1 MSSKEINEIENE
13 DELNDYN
20 LPIITV
26 KYYFDN
32 DIIYQ
37 KTFSKNATFGDC
49 VRDFE
54 KSLENNKEEEDISKI
69 NYSFKNETI
78 DPNKKI
84 IDVVETEKNTVLLEI
99 EIGLQIQNL
108 NTSNYKK
115 SIEKLHTND
124 YNNNNNNNLSSSNNN
139 LKQNLFFKN
148 DNINFNN
155 NNNNNNNKYKNIL
168 SPTINP
174 FKIINYSPKD
184 SKIQLFNL
192 DPKTINDYKLNE
204 FNQSSACV
212 NTPNNFY
219 LSGGINNKVPIK
231 NFWII
236 DNNKL
241 NVNLKELPLPKSNH
255 SMIYI
260 PNNYI
265 FFVGGNNKFTFYYNI
280 KNNTFSKWADLNEI
294 QLRPAL
300 YFDDET
306 NDLFCMSN
314 YKDNFIIEKTNLTNF
329 PEWEKIDVKM
339 KENPTFRNNFII
351 KKINPEKY
359 LLIGNNNYIYDNEL
373 KEIREDNNNNSLNKD
388 GMKFIDKN
396 LYKLNNFLDISI
408 PRNFNDEKEI
418 IIVNKNGEVKKV
430 DFEQIEN
437 ENIKKENLSFKTNDK
452 NINGNINIKIK
463 TQKVDANNNLDK
475 IDQQNFDN
483 LKNNNNNLLYFNN
496 NNTRNQK
503 YNVELSIPK
512 FNKSESK
519 ILEKINNDFID
530 NEPVVENNVIEQV
543 DYEIKNEDDD
553 NQNKVIKAIKGVF
566 EIPDSVYSDNVDRKV
581 IESEEK

>member
-1 MSSKEINEIENE
+1 MSSNEINEIEIE
-13 DELNDYN
+13 DDLNDNN

-54 KSLENNKEEEDISKI
+54 KSLENKEEDVSKI
-69 NYSFKNETI
+69 NYSFKNQTI

-84 IDVVETEKNTVLLEI
+84 IDVVDTEKNTVLLEI

-115 SIEKLHTND
+115 SLEKLNND
-124 YNNNNNNNLSSSNNN
+124 YNNDNNFSSNNN
-139 LKQNLFFKN
+139 LKQSLFSKN
-148 DNINFNN
+148 I
-155 NNNNNNNKYKNIL
+155 NNNKYKNIL

-174 FKIINYSPKD
+174 FKIINFSPKE
-184 SKIQLFNL
+184 SKIQLFNF
-192 DPKTINDYKLNE
+192 DPKIINDFKLNE

-212 NTPNNFY
+212 NTPNHFY
-219 LSGGINNKVPIK
+219 LSGGINNKVPNK

-260 PNNYI
+260 PNNFI

-306 NDLFCMSN
+306 NELFCMSN

-339 KENPTFRNNFII
+339 KENPTFKNNFII
-351 KKINPEKY
+351 KKIAPDKF
-359 LLIGNNNYIYDNEL
+359 LLIGNNNYIFDNES
-373 KEIREDNNNNSLNKD
+373 KEIKEKNSSNKN

-396 LYKLNNFLDISI
+396 LYKLNNFSDISI

-418 IIVNKNGEVKKV
+418 IIVNKNGDVKKV

-452 NINGNINIKIK
+452 KINGNINIKIK
-463 TQKVDANNNLDK
+463 TQKVDANNNF
-475 IDQQNFDN
+475 DQKNFDN
-483 LKNNNNNLLYFNN
+483 LKNDNNLFY
-496 NNTRNQK
+496 NTRNQK

-519 ILEKINNDFID
+519 ILEKIHDDFTE
-530 NEPVVENNVIEQV
+530 NEPVIENNVIEQV
-543 DYEIKNEDDD
+543 DFEVKNEDDE
-553 NQNKVIKAIKGVF
+553 NQNKIIKALKGVF

>member
-1 MSSKEINEIENE
+1 MSSKEINEIEIE
-13 DELNDYN
+13 DDLNDNN

-54 KSLENNKEEEDISKI
+54 KSLENKEEDVSKI
-69 NYSFKNETI
+69 NYSFKNQTI

-84 IDVVETEKNTVLLEI
+84 IDVVDTEKNTVLLEI

-115 SIEKLHTND
+115 SLEKLNND
-124 YNNNNNNNLSSSNNN
+124 YNNDNNFSSNNN
-139 LKQNLFFKN
+139 LKQSLFSKN
-148 DNINFNN
+148 I
-155 NNNNNNNKYKNIL
+155 NNNKYKNIL

-174 FKIINYSPKD
+174 FKIINFSPKE
-184 SKIQLFNL
+184 SKIQLFNF
-192 DPKTINDYKLNE
+192 DPKIINDFKLNE

-212 NTPNNFY
+212 NTPNHFY
-219 LSGGINNKVPIK
+219 LSGGINNKVPNK

-260 PNNYI
+260 PNNFI

-306 NDLFCMSN
+306 NELFCMSN

-339 KENPTFRNNFII
+339 KENPTFKNNFII
-351 KKINPEKY
+351 KKIAPEKF
-359 LLIGNNNYIYDNEL
+359 LLIGNNNYIFDNES
-373 KEIREDNNNNSLNKD
+373 KEIKEKNSSNKN

-396 LYKLNNFLDISI
+396 LYKLNNFSDISI

-418 IIVNKNGEVKKV
+418 IIVNKNGDVKKV

-452 NINGNINIKIK
+452 KINGNINIKIK
-463 TQKVDANNNLDK
+463 TQKVDANNNF
-475 IDQQNFDN
+475 DQKNFDN
-483 LKNNNNNLLYFNN
+483 LKNDNNLFY
-496 NNTRNQK
+496 NTRNQK

-519 ILEKINNDFID
+519 ILEKIHDDFTE
-530 NEPVVENNVIEQV
+530 NEPVIENNVIEQV
-543 DYEIKNEDDD
+543 DFEVKNEDDE
-553 NQNKVIKAIKGVF
+553 NQNKIIKALKGVF

>member
-1 MSSKEINEIENE
+1 MSSNEINENEIE

-49 VRDFE
+49 VKDFE
-54 KSLENNKEEEDISKI
+54 KSLENNENEEDISKI
-69 NYSFKNETI
+69 NYSFKNENI

-84 IDVVETEKNTVLLEI
+84 IDVVETEKNTILLEI

-115 SIEKLHTND
+115 SIEKL
-124 YNNNNNNNLSSSNNN
+124 NNNLSSSNNN
-139 LKQNLFFKN
+139 LNQNLLLKN
-148 DNINFNN
+148 ENIQFNNKNN
-155 NNNNNNNKYKNIL
+155 NNNNIKNIL
-168 SPTINP
+168 SPTLNP
-174 FKIINYSPKD
+174 FKIINYSPKE
-184 SKIQLFNL
+184 SKINL
-192 DPKTINDYKLNE
+192 YNFDPKIINEYKLND

-212 NTPNNFY
+212 NTPNNLY
-219 LSGGINNKVPIK
+219 LSGGINSNKVPIK
-231 NFWII
+231 NFWTI

-300 YFDDET
+300 YFDEET
-306 NDLFCMSN
+306 NELFCMSN
-314 YKDNFIIEKTNLTNF
+314 YKDNFFIEKTNLTNF
-329 PEWEKIDVKM
+329 PEWEKIDVNLKD
-339 KENPTFRNNFII
+339 KPTFRNNFII
-351 KKINPEKY
+351 KKINPDKY
-359 LLIGNNNYIYDNEL
+359 LLIGNNNYLYDNEN
-373 KEIREDNNNNSLNKD
+373 KEIREYNNSSPNKV
-388 GMKFIDKN
+388 GMQFLDKN
-396 LYKLNNFLDISI
+396 LYKLNNYLDVSI
-408 PRNFNDEKEI
+408 PKNFNDEKEI
-418 IIVNKNGEVKKV
+418 IIVNKNGDVKKV

-437 ENIKKENLSFKTNDK
+437 ENIKKENLSFKTNDRK
-452 NINGNINIKIK
+452 INGNINIKIK

-475 IDQQNFDN
+475 IEQQNFDN
-483 LKNNNNNLLYFNN
+483 LKNNNNLLYLNDNN
-496 NNTRNQK
+496 NNTRNLK

-519 ILEKINNDFID
+519 ILEKVKEDYVD
-530 NEPVVENNVIEQV
+530 NKPVIEDKLIEEV
-543 DYEIKNEDDD
+543 NEIKNEEEDE
-553 NQNKVIKAIKGVF
+553 NLNKYKILMKNVF
-566 EIPDSVYSDNVDRKV
+566 EVNDYSDNVDRKV
-581 IESEEK
+581 IQSEEK

>member
-1 MSSKEINEIENE
+1 MSSKEINEIEIE
-13 DELNDYN
+13 DDLNDNN

-54 KSLENNKEEEDISKI
+54 KSLENKEEDVSKI
-69 NYSFKNETI
+69 NYSFKNQTI

-84 IDVVETEKNTVLLEI
+84 IDVVDTEKNTVLLEI

-115 SIEKLHTND
+115 SLEKLNND
-124 YNNNNNNNLSSSNNN
+124 YNNDNNFSSNNN
-139 LKQNLFFKN
+139 LKQSLFSKN
-148 DNINFNN
+148 I
-155 NNNNNNNKYKNIL
+155 NNNKYKNIL

-174 FKIINYSPKD
+174 FKIINFSPKE
-184 SKIQLFNL
+184 SKIQLFNF
-192 DPKTINDYKLNE
+192 DPKIINDFKLNE

-212 NTPNNFY
+212 NTPNHFY
-219 LSGGINNKVPIK
+219 LSGGINNKVPNK

-260 PNNYI
+260 PNNFI

-306 NDLFCMSN
+306 NELFCMSN

-339 KENPTFRNNFII
+339 KENPTFKNNFII
-351 KKINPEKY
+351 KKIAPDKF
-359 LLIGNNNYIYDNEL
+359 LLIGNNNYIFDNES
-373 KEIREDNNNNSLNKD
+373 KEIKEKNSSNKN

-396 LYKLNNFLDISI
+396 LYKLNNFSDISI

-418 IIVNKNGEVKKV
+418 IIVNKNGDVKKV

-452 NINGNINIKIK
+452 KINGNINIKIK
-463 TQKVDANNNLDK
+463 TQKVDANNNF
-475 IDQQNFDN
+475 DQKNFDN
-483 LKNNNNNLLYFNN
+483 LKNDNNLFY
-496 NNTRNQK
+496 NTRNQK

-519 ILEKINNDFID
+519 ILEKIHDDFTE
-530 NEPVVENNVIEQV
+530 NEPVIENNVIEQV
-543 DYEIKNEDDD
+543 DFEVKNEDDE
-553 NQNKVIKAIKGVF
+553 NQNKIIKALKGVF

>member
-1 MSSKEINEIENE
+1 M
-13 DELNDYN
+13 
-20 LPIITV
+20 PIITV

-54 KSLENNKEEEDISKI
+54 KSLENKEEDVSKI
-69 NYSFKNETI
+69 NYSFKNQTI

-84 IDVVETEKNTVLLEI
+84 IDVVDTEKNTVLLEI

-115 SIEKLHTND
+115 SLEKLNND
-124 YNNNNNNNLSSSNNN
+124 YNNDNNFSSNNN
-139 LKQNLFFKN
+139 LKQSLFSKN
-148 DNINFNN
+148 I
-155 NNNNNNNKYKNIL
+155 NNNKYKNIL

-174 FKIINYSPKD
+174 FKIINFSPKE
-184 SKIQLFNL
+184 SKIQLFNF
-192 DPKTINDYKLNE
+192 DPKIINDFKLNE

-212 NTPNNFY
+212 NTPNHFY
-219 LSGGINNKVPIK
+219 LSGGINNKVPNK
-231 NFWII
+231 NFWVI

-260 PNNYI
+260 PNNFI

-306 NDLFCMSN
+306 NELFCMSN

-339 KENPTFRNNFII
+339 KENPTFKNNFII
-351 KKINPEKY
+351 KKIAPDKF
-359 LLIGNNNYIYDNEL
+359 LLIGNNNYIFDNES
-373 KEIREDNNNNSLNKD
+373 KEIKEKNSSNKN

-396 LYKLNNFLDISI
+396 LYKLNNFSDISI

-418 IIVNKNGEVKKV
+418 IIVNKNGDVKKV

-452 NINGNINIKIK
+452 KINGNINIKIK
-463 TQKVDANNNLDK
+463 TQKVDANNNF
-475 IDQQNFDN
+475 DQKNFDN
-483 LKNNNNNLLYFNN
+483 LKNDNNLFY
-496 NNTRNQK
+496 NTRNQK

-519 ILEKINNDFID
+519 ILEKIHDDFTE
-530 NEPVVENNVIEQV
+530 NEPVIENNVIEQV
-543 DYEIKNEDDD
+543 NFEVKNEDDE
-553 NQNKVIKAIKGVF
+553 NQNKIIKALKGVF

-581 IESEEK
+581 I

>member
-1 MSSKEINEIENE
+1 MSSNEINENEIE

-49 VRDFE
+49 VKDFE
-54 KSLENNKEEEDISKI
+54 KSLENNENEEDISKI
-69 NYSFKNETI
+69 NYSFKNENI

-115 SIEKLHTND
+115 SLEKLNNNLPSSNNNLNQNLLLKND
-124 YNNNNNNNLSSSNNN
+124 NIQFNNKNNNNNNNI
-139 LKQNLFFKN
+139 KN
-148 DNINFNN
+148 I
-155 NNNNNNNKYKNIL
+155 KNIL

-174 FKIINYSPKD
+174 FKIINYSPKE
-184 SKIQLFNL
+184 SKINL
-192 DPKTINDYKLNE
+192 YNFDPKIINEYKLND

-212 NTPNNFY
+212 NSPNNLY
-219 LSGGINNKVPIK
+219 LSGGINSNKVPIK

-300 YFDDET
+300 YFDEET
-306 NDLFCMSN
+306 NELFCMSN
-314 YKDNFIIEKTNLTNF
+314 YKDNFFIEKTNLTNF
-329 PEWEKIDVKM
+329 PEWEKIDVNIKD
-339 KENPTFRNNFII
+339 KPTFRNNFII
-351 KKINPEKY
+351 KKINQDKY

-373 KEIREDNNNNSLNKD
+373 KEIREYNNDISPNKT
-388 GMKFIDKN
+388 GMQFLDKN
-396 LYKLNNFLDISI
+396 LYKLNNYLDVSI
-408 PRNFNDEKEI
+408 PKNFNDEKEI
-418 IIVNKNGEVKKV
+418 IIVNKKGDVKKV

-437 ENIKKENLSFKTNDK
+437 ENIKKENLSFKTNDRK
-452 NINGNINIKIK
+452 INGNINIKIK

-475 IDQQNFDN
+475 INQQNFDN
-483 LKNNNNNLLYFNN
+483 LKNNNNLLYLNDNN
-496 NNTRNQK
+496 NNTRNLK

-519 ILEKINNDFID
+519 MLEKVKDDYVD
-530 NEPVVENNVIEQV
+530 NKPVIEDKLIEEV
-543 DYEIKNEDDD
+543 NEIKNEEDD
-553 NQNKVIKAIKGVF
+553 NVNKYKILMKNVF
-566 EIPDSVYSDNVDRKV
+566 EVHDYSDNVDREV
-581 IESEEK
+581 IQSDEK

>member
-1 MSSKEINEIENE
+1 MSSNEINENEIE

-49 VRDFE
+49 VKDFE
-54 KSLENNKEEEDISKI
+54 KSLENNENEEDISKI
-69 NYSFKNETI
+69 NYSFKNENI

-115 SIEKLHTND
+115 SLEKLNNNLPSSNNNLNQNLLLKND
-124 YNNNNNNNLSSSNNN
+124 NIQFNNKNNNNNNN
-139 LKQNLFFKN
+139 
-148 DNINFNN
+148 I
-155 NNNNNNNKYKNIL
+155 KNIL

-174 FKIINYSPKD
+174 FKIINYSPKE
-184 SKIQLFNL
+184 SKINL
-192 DPKTINDYKLNE
+192 YNFDPKIINEYKLND

-212 NTPNNFY
+212 NTPNNLY
-219 LSGGINNKVPIK
+219 LSGGINSNKVPIK

-300 YFDDET
+300 YFDEET
-306 NDLFCMSN
+306 NELFCMSN
-314 YKDNFIIEKTNLTNF
+314 YKDNFFIEKTNLTNF
-329 PEWEKIDVKM
+329 PEWEKIDVNLKD
-339 KENPTFRNNFII
+339 KPTFRNNFII
-351 KKINPEKY
+351 KKINQDKY

-373 KEIREDNNNNSLNKD
+373 KEIREYNNELSPNKT
-388 GMKFIDKN
+388 GMQFLDKN
-396 LYKLNNFLDISI
+396 LYKLNNYLDASI
-408 PRNFNDEKEI
+408 PKNFNDEKEI
-418 IIVNKNGEVKKV
+418 IIVNKKGDVKKV

-437 ENIKKENLSFKTNDK
+437 ENIKKENLSFKTNDRK
-452 NINGNINIKIK
+452 INGNINIKIK

-483 LKNNNNNLLYFNN
+483 LKNNNNLLYLNDNN
-496 NNTRNQK
+496 NNTRNLK

-519 ILEKINNDFID
+519 MLEKVKEDYVD
-530 NEPVVENNVIEQV
+530 NKPVIEDKLIEEV
-543 DYEIKNEDDD
+543 NEIKNEEDD
-553 NQNKVIKAIKGVF
+553 NVNKYKILMKNVF
-566 EIPDSVYSDNVDRKV
+566 EVHDYSDNVDREV
-581 IESEEK
+581 IQSDEK

>member
-1 MSSKEINEIENE
+1 MSSKEINEIEIE
-13 DELNDYN
+13 DDLNDNN

-54 KSLENNKEEEDISKI
+54 KSLENKEEDISKI
-69 NYSFKNETI
+69 NYSFKNQTI

-84 IDVVETEKNTVLLEI
+84 IDVVDTEKNTVLLEI

-115 SIEKLHTND
+115 SLEKLNND
-124 YNNNNNNNLSSSNNN
+124 YNNDNNFSSNNN
-139 LKQNLFFKN
+139 LKQSLFSKN
-148 DNINFNN
+148 I
-155 NNNNNNNKYKNIL
+155 NNNKYKNIL

-174 FKIINYSPKD
+174 FKIINFSPKE
-184 SKIQLFNL
+184 SKIQLFNF
-192 DPKTINDYKLNE
+192 DPKIINDFKLNE

-212 NTPNNFY
+212 NTPNHFY
-219 LSGGINNKVPIK
+219 LSGGINNKVPNK

-260 PNNYI
+260 PNNFI

-306 NDLFCMSN
+306 NELFCMSN

-339 KENPTFRNNFII
+339 KENPTFKNNFII
-351 KKINPEKY
+351 KKIAPEKF
-359 LLIGNNNYIYDNEL
+359 LLIGNNNYIFDNES
-373 KEIREDNNNNSLNKD
+373 KEIKEKNSSNKN

-396 LYKLNNFLDISI
+396 LYKLNNFSDISI

-418 IIVNKNGEVKKV
+418 IIVNKNGDVKKV

-452 NINGNINIKIK
+452 KINGNINIKIK
-463 TQKVDANNNLDK
+463 TQKVDANNNF
-475 IDQQNFDN
+475 DQKNFDN
-483 LKNNNNNLLYFNN
+483 LKNDNNLFY
-496 NNTRNQK
+496 NTRNQK

-519 ILEKINNDFID
+519 ILEKIHDDFTE
-530 NEPVVENNVIEQV
+530 NEPVIENNVIEQV
-543 DYEIKNEDDD
+543 DFEVKNEDDE
-553 NQNKVIKAIKGVF
+553 NQNKIIKALKGVF

>member
-1 MSSKEINEIENE
+1 MSSKEINEIEIE
-13 DELNDYN
+13 DDLNDNN

-54 KSLENNKEEEDISKI
+54 KSLENKEEDVSKI
-69 NYSFKNETI
+69 NYSFKNQTI

-84 IDVVETEKNTVLLEI
+84 IDVVDTEKNTVLLEI

-115 SIEKLHTND
+115 SLEKLNND
-124 YNNNNNNNLSSSNNN
+124 YNNYNNFSSNNN
-139 LKQNLFFKN
+139 LKQSLFSKN
-148 DNINFNN
+148 I
-155 NNNNNNNKYKNIL
+155 NNNKYKNIL

-174 FKIINYSPKD
+174 FKIINFSPKE
-184 SKIQLFNL
+184 SKIQLFNF
-192 DPKTINDYKLNE
+192 DPKIINDFKLNE

-212 NTPNNFY
+212 NTPNHFY
-219 LSGGINNKVPIK
+219 LSGGINNKVPNK

-260 PNNYI
+260 PNNFI

-306 NDLFCMSN
+306 NELFCMSN

-339 KENPTFRNNFII
+339 KENPTFKNNFII
-351 KKINPEKY
+351 KKIAPDKF
-359 LLIGNNNYIYDNEL
+359 LLIGNNNYIFDNES
-373 KEIREDNNNNSLNKD
+373 KEIKEKNSSNKN

-396 LYKLNNFLDISI
+396 LYKLNNFSDISI

-418 IIVNKNGEVKKV
+418 IIVNKNGDVKKV

-452 NINGNINIKIK
+452 KINGNINIKIK
-463 TQKVDANNNLDK
+463 TQKVDANNNF
-475 IDQQNFDN
+475 DQKNFDN
-483 LKNNNNNLLYFNN
+483 LKNDNNLFY
-496 NNTRNQK
+496 NTRNQK

-519 ILEKINNDFID
+519 ILEKIHDDFTE
-530 NEPVVENNVIEQV
+530 NEPVIENNVIEQV
-543 DYEIKNEDDD
+543 DFEVKNEDDE
-553 NQNKVIKAIKGVF
+553 NQNKIIKALKGVF